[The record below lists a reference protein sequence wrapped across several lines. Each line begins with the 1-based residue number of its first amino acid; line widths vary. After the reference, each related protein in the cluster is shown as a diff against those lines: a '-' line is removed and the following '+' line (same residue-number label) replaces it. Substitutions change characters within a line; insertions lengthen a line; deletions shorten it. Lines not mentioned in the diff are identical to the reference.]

1 MNRAVQGHPKQI
13 IVKSSDKTWSTG
25 GGNGSPLQYSCCEN
39 SMNSMK
45 MQKDMTQKDEPPSSE
60 GVQYATKKV
69 LVLVAQLCPTPCDP
83 MDDSPSGPSI
93 HGILQA
99 RILEWVAIPFCRGS
113 SQPKDQTWVSCIVGG
128 LFTI

>member
-1 MNRAVQGHPKQI
+1 MNRAVRGHPKQI

-60 GVQYATKKV
+60 GVQYASKKV
-69 LVLVAQLCPTPCDP
+69 LVLVAQLWMRLLVKVKSDAV
-83 MDDSPSGPSI
+83 MNKIIWEAGMLGP
-93 HGILQA
+93 
-99 RILEWVAIPFCRGS
+99 
-113 SQPKDQTWVSCIVGG
+113 
-128 LFTI
+128 

>member
-1 MNRAVQGHPKQI
+1 MNHAVQGHPKQI

-45 MQKDMTQKDEPPSSE
+45 MQKDTTQKDEPPSSE

-69 LVLVAQLCPTPCDP
+69 LVLLSCVQLLATPWMVA
-83 MDDSPSGPSI
+83 
-93 HGILQA
+93 LQA
-99 RILEWVAIPFCRGS
+99 PPSMEFSRQGYWSG
-113 SQPKDQTWVSCIVGG
+113 
-128 LFTI
+128 